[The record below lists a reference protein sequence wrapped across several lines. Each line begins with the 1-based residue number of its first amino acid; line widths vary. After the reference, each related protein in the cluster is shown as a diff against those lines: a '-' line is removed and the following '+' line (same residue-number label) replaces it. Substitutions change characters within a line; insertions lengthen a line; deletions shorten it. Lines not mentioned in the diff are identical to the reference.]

1 MEIQND
7 HKKSLKKIWI
17 LSAGII
23 VVLAIVLFAGIKNG
37 FFLRKSD
44 KILYAMYQTVKDQPQ
59 VADGLTGEDYTIS
72 IEGQWKKQKI
82 QAEYASDSAQKQ
94 LRGTLDLDKLQDLEF
109 VMVLNEKELKA
120 QFPSLSSKV
129 FTYDY
134 NSNKQSGYIAK
145 KIGSQNLERFNTVLT
160 GLYGGKE
167 QKEIGKDILKEARKE
182 FNKIK
187 INKIEKQEFE
197 IDGQKKDCVGYQ
209 FVISS
214 DNVQNVLD
222 AAEKAAK
229 KKYGDGTKISEDPA
243 GKIFM
248 AVYDK
253 VSAAGELECKVYLFR
268 NKLAA
273 IAVNYEIDGNKQNM
287 EILFSGGD
295 FRMQNMK
302 ITYLKGEETHSVRTA
317 ITGNPAPGDGALTF
331 ESDDEDGLNG
341 RISVKKGSEMTDI
354 TGEECDLMGLNGF
367 ELLGLFGEF
376 AGF

>member
-109 VMVLNEKELKA
+109 VMVLNDKELKA

-134 NSNKQSGYIAK
+134 NSNKQRGYIAK
-145 KIGSQNLERFNTVLT
+145 KIGSQNLERFNTVLA

-253 VSAAGELECKVYLFR
+253 VSAAGEMECKVYLFR

-302 ITYLKGEETHSVRTA
+302 ITYLKGEETHSVWTA
-317 ITGNPAPGDGALTF
+317 ITGNPAAGDGTLTF

-354 TGEECDLMGLNGF
+354 AGEECDLMGLNGF

>member
-59 VADGLTGEDYTIS
+59 VADGLNGEDYTIS

-109 VMVLNEKELKA
+109 VMVLNDKEFKS

-145 KIGSQNLERFNTVLT
+145 KIGSQNLERFNTVLA

-167 QKEIGKDILKEARKE
+167 QKELGKDILKEARKE

-253 VSAAGELECKVYLFR
+253 VSAAGEMECKVYLFR

-273 IAVNYEIDGNKQNM
+273 IAVNYEIDGNRQNM

-302 ITYLKGEETHSVRTA
+302 ITYLKGEETHSVWTA
-317 ITGNPAPGDGALTF
+317 ITGNPAAGDGTLTF

>member
-109 VMVLNEKELKA
+109 VMVLNDKELKA

-145 KIGSQNLERFNTVLT
+145 KIGSQNLERFNTVLA

-253 VSAAGELECKVYLFR
+253 VSAAGEMECKVYLFR

-273 IAVNYEIDGNKQNM
+273 IAVNYEIDGNRQNM

-302 ITYLKGEETHSVRTA
+302 ITYLKGEETHSVWTA
-317 ITGNPAPGDGALTF
+317 ITGNPAAGDGTLTF

>member
-109 VMVLNEKELKA
+109 VMVLNDKELKA

-145 KIGSQNLERFNTVLT
+145 KIGSQNLERFNTVLA

-253 VSAAGELECKVYLFR
+253 VSAAGEMECKVYLFR

-273 IAVNYEIDGNKQNM
+273 IAVNYEIDGNRQNM

-317 ITGNPAPGDGALTF
+317 ITGNPAAGDGALTF

>member
-7 HKKSLKKIWI
+7 HKKALKKIWI

-109 VMVLNEKELKA
+109 VMVLNDKELKA

-145 KIGSQNLERFNTVLT
+145 KIGSQNLERFNTVLA

-253 VSAAGELECKVYLFR
+253 VSAAGEMECKVYLFR

-287 EILFSGGD
+287 EILFLGGD

-302 ITYLKGEETHSVRTA
+302 ITYLKGEEIHSVWTA
-317 ITGNPAPGDGALTF
+317 ITGNPAAGDGILTF

>member
-44 KILYAMYQTVKDQPQ
+44 KILYAMYQTVKDQTQ

-109 VMVLNEKELKA
+109 VMVLNDKELKA

-145 KIGSQNLERFNTVLT
+145 KIGSQNLERFNTVLA

-229 KKYGDGTKISEDPA
+229 KKYGDGTKISEDTA

-253 VSAAGELECKVYLFR
+253 VSAAGEMECKVYLFR

-302 ITYLKGEETHSVRTA
+302 ITYLKGEETHSVWTA
-317 ITGNPAPGDGALTF
+317 ITGNPAAGDGTLTF

>member
-109 VMVLNEKELKA
+109 VMVLNDKELKA

-145 KIGSQNLERFNTVLT
+145 KIGSQNLERFNTVLA

-253 VSAAGELECKVYLFR
+253 VSAAGEMECKVYLFR

-287 EILFSGGD
+287 EILFLGGD

-302 ITYLKGEETHSVRTA
+302 ITYLKGEETHSVWTA
-317 ITGNPAPGDGALTF
+317 ITGNPAAGDGTLTF

>member
-7 HKKSLKKIWI
+7 HKKTLKKIWI

-94 LRGTLDLDKLQDLEF
+94 LRGTLDLDKLQGLEF
-109 VMVLNEKELKA
+109 VMVLNDKELKA

-145 KIGSQNLERFNTVLT
+145 KIGSQNLERFNTVLA

-253 VSAAGELECKVYLFR
+253 VSAAGEMECKVYLFR

-302 ITYLKGEETHSVRTA
+302 ITYLKGEETHSVWTA
-317 ITGNPAPGDGALTF
+317 ITGNPAAGDGTLTF

>member
-23 VVLAIVLFAGIKNG
+23 VVLVIVLFAGIKNG

-82 QAEYASDSAQKQ
+82 QAEYVSDSAQKQ

-109 VMVLNEKELKA
+109 VMVLNDKELKA

-145 KIGSQNLERFNTVLT
+145 KIGSQNLERFNTVLA

-167 QKEIGKDILKEARKE
+167 QKEIGKDILKEARKG

-253 VSAAGELECKVYLFR
+253 VSAAGEMECKVYLFR

-273 IAVNYEIDGNKQNM
+273 IAVNYEIDGNRQNM

-302 ITYLKGEETHSVRTA
+302 ITYLKGEETHSVWTA
-317 ITGNPAPGDGALTF
+317 ITGNPAAGDGILTF

>member
-109 VMVLNEKELKA
+109 VMVLNDKELKA

-145 KIGSQNLERFNTVLT
+145 KIGSQNLERFNTVLA

-253 VSAAGELECKVYLFR
+253 VSAAGEMECKVYLFR

-317 ITGNPAPGDGALTF
+317 ITGNPAAGDGALTF

>member
-109 VMVLNEKELKA
+109 VMVLNDKELKA

-145 KIGSQNLERFNTVLT
+145 KIGSQNLERFNTVLA

-253 VSAAGELECKVYLFR
+253 VSAAGEMECKVYLFR

-273 IAVNYEIDGNKQNM
+273 IAVNYEIDGNKRNM

-302 ITYLKGEETHSVRTA
+302 ITYLKGEETHSVWTA
-317 ITGNPAPGDGALTF
+317 ITGNPAAGDGTLTF

>member
-59 VADGLTGEDYTIS
+59 VADGLNGEDYTIS

-109 VMVLNEKELKA
+109 VMVLNDKELKA
-120 QFPSLSSKV
+120 QFPSLNSKV

-145 KIGSQNLERFNTVLT
+145 KIGSQNLERFNTVLA

-167 QKEIGKDILKEARKE
+167 QKGIGKDILKEARKE

-253 VSAAGELECKVYLFR
+253 VSATGEMECKVYLFR

-273 IAVNYEIDGNKQNM
+273 IAVNYEIDGNKQNL

-302 ITYLKGEETHSVRTA
+302 ITYLKGEEIHSVWTA
-317 ITGNPAPGDGALTF
+317 ITGNPAAGDGTLTF

>member
-109 VMVLNEKELKA
+109 VMVLNDKELKA

-145 KIGSQNLERFNTVLT
+145 KIGSQNLERFNTVLA

-253 VSAAGELECKVYLFR
+253 VSAAGEMECKVYLFR

-287 EILFSGGD
+287 EILFLGGD

-302 ITYLKGEETHSVRTA
+302 ITYLKGEETHSVWTA
-317 ITGNPAPGDGALTF
+317 ITGNPAAGDGTLTF
-331 ESDDEDGLNG
+331 ESDDEDSLNG

>member
-44 KILYAMYQTVKDQPQ
+44 KILYAVYQTVKDQPQ

-82 QAEYASDSAQKQ
+82 QAEYVSDSAQKQ

-109 VMVLNEKELKA
+109 VMVLNDKELKA

-145 KIGSQNLERFNTVLT
+145 KIGSQNLERFNTVLA

-253 VSAAGELECKVYLFR
+253 VSAAGEMECKVYLFR

-287 EILFSGGD
+287 EILFSDGD

-302 ITYLKGEETHSVRTA
+302 ITYLKGEETHSVWTA
-317 ITGNPAPGDGALTF
+317 ITGNPAAGDGTLTF

-341 RISVKKGSEMTDI
+341 RFSVKKGSEMTDI

>member
-59 VADGLTGEDYTIS
+59 VADGLNGEDYTIS

-109 VMVLNEKELKA
+109 VMVLNDKELKA

-145 KIGSQNLERFNTVLT
+145 KIGSQNLERFNTVLA

-317 ITGNPAPGDGALTF
+317 ITGNPAAGDGALTF

>member
-94 LRGTLDLDKLQDLEF
+94 LRGTLDLDKLQGLEF
-109 VMVLNEKELKA
+109 VMVLNDKELKA

-145 KIGSQNLERFNTVLT
+145 KIGSQNLERFNTVLA

-253 VSAAGELECKVYLFR
+253 VSAAGEMECKVYLFR

-302 ITYLKGEETHSVRTA
+302 ITYLKGEETHSVWTA
-317 ITGNPAPGDGALTF
+317 ITGNPAAGDGTLTF

-341 RISVKKGSEMTDI
+341 RISVKRGSEMTDI
-354 TGEECDLMGLNGF
+354 TEEECDLMGLNGF
-367 ELLGLFGEF
+367 ELLGEF

>member
-109 VMVLNEKELKA
+109 VMVLNDKELKA

-253 VSAAGELECKVYLFR
+253 VSAAGEMECKVYLFR

-317 ITGNPAPGDGALTF
+317 ITGNPAAGDGALTF

>member
-109 VMVLNEKELKA
+109 VMVLNDKELKA

-145 KIGSQNLERFNTVLT
+145 KIGSQNLERFNTVLA

-253 VSAAGELECKVYLFR
+253 VSAAGEMEGKVYLFR

-287 EILFSGGD
+287 EILFLGGD

-302 ITYLKGEETHSVRTA
+302 ITYLKGEETHSVWTA
-317 ITGNPAPGDGALTF
+317 ITGNPAAGDGTLTF

>member
-253 VSAAGELECKVYLFR
+253 VSAAGEMECKVYLFR

>member
-37 FFLRKSD
+37 VFLRKSD

-109 VMVLNEKELKA
+109 VMVLNDKELKA

-145 KIGSQNLERFNTVLT
+145 KIGSQNLERFNTVLA

-253 VSAAGELECKVYLFR
+253 VSAAGEMECKVYLFR

-302 ITYLKGEETHSVRTA
+302 ITYLKGEETHSVWTA
-317 ITGNPAPGDGALTF
+317 ITGNPVAGDGTLTF

>member
-109 VMVLNEKELKA
+109 VMVLNDKELKA

-145 KIGSQNLERFNTVLT
+145 KIGSQNLERFNTVLA

-253 VSAAGELECKVYLFR
+253 VSAAGEMECKVYLFR

-302 ITYLKGEETHSVRTA
+302 ITYLKGEETHSVWTA
-317 ITGNPAPGDGALTF
+317 ITGNPAAGDGTLTF
-331 ESDDEDGLNG
+331 ESDDEDGLHG
-341 RISVKKGSEMTDI
+341 RFSVKKGSEMTDI

>member
-37 FFLRKSD
+37 FFLRKSN

-109 VMVLNEKELKA
+109 VMVLNDKELKA

-145 KIGSQNLERFNTVLT
+145 KIGSQNLERFNTVLA

-253 VSAAGELECKVYLFR
+253 VSAAGEMECKVYLFR

-302 ITYLKGEETHSVRTA
+302 ITYLKGEETHSVWTA
-317 ITGNPAPGDGALTF
+317 ITGNPAAGDGTLTF

>member
-94 LRGTLDLDKLQDLEF
+94 LRGTLDLDKLQGLEF
-109 VMVLNEKELKA
+109 VMVLNDKELKA

-145 KIGSQNLERFNTVLT
+145 KIGSQNLERFNTVLA

-253 VSAAGELECKVYLFR
+253 VSAAGEMECKVYLFR

-302 ITYLKGEETHSVRTA
+302 ITYLKGEETHSVWTA
-317 ITGNPAPGDGALTF
+317 ITGNPAAGDGTLTF

>member
-44 KILYAMYQTVKDQPQ
+44 KILYAIYQTVKDQPQ

-253 VSAAGELECKVYLFR
+253 VSAAGEMECKVYLFR

-317 ITGNPAPGDGALTF
+317 ITGNPAAGDGTLTF

>member
-59 VADGLTGEDYTIS
+59 VADGLTGEVYTIS

>member
-37 FFLRKSD
+37 IFLRKSD

-59 VADGLTGEDYTIS
+59 VADGLNGEDYTIS

-109 VMVLNEKELKA
+109 VMVLNDKELKA

-145 KIGSQNLERFNTVLT
+145 KIGSQNLERFNTVLA

-253 VSAAGELECKVYLFR
+253 VSAAGEMECKVYLFR

-317 ITGNPAPGDGALTF
+317 ITGNPAAGDGTLTF

>member
-44 KILYAMYQTVKDQPQ
+44 KILYAVYQTVKDQPQ

-109 VMVLNEKELKA
+109 VMVLNDKELKA

-145 KIGSQNLERFNTVLT
+145 KIGSQNLERFNTVLA

-253 VSAAGELECKVYLFR
+253 VSAAGEMECKVYLFR

-287 EILFSGGD
+287 EILFLGGD

-302 ITYLKGEETHSVRTA
+302 ITYLKGEETHSVWTA
-317 ITGNPAPGDGALTF
+317 ITGNPAAGDGTLTF

>member
-109 VMVLNEKELKA
+109 VMVLNDKELKA

-145 KIGSQNLERFNTVLT
+145 KIGSQNLERFNTVLA

-229 KKYGDGTKISEDPA
+229 KKYP
-243 GKIFM
+243 
-248 AVYDK
+248 
-253 VSAAGELECKVYLFR
+253 L
-268 NKLAA
+268 
-273 IAVNYEIDGNKQNM
+273 
-287 EILFSGGD
+287 
-295 FRMQNMK
+295 
-302 ITYLKGEETHSVRTA
+302 SVR
-317 ITGNPAPGDGALTF
+317 
-331 ESDDEDGLNG
+331 S
-341 RISVKKGSEMTDI
+341 
-354 TGEECDLMGLNGF
+354 
-367 ELLGLFGEF
+367 
-376 AGF
+376 

>member
-59 VADGLTGEDYTIS
+59 VADGLTEEDYTIS

-109 VMVLNEKELKA
+109 VMVLNDKELKA

-145 KIGSQNLERFNTVLT
+145 KIGSQNLERFNTVLA

-253 VSAAGELECKVYLFR
+253 VSAAGEMECKVYLFR

-302 ITYLKGEETHSVRTA
+302 ITYLKGEETHSVWTA
-317 ITGNPAPGDGALTF
+317 ITGNPAAGDGTLTF

>member
-109 VMVLNEKELKA
+109 VMVLNDKELKA

-145 KIGSQNLERFNTVLT
+145 KIGSQNLERFNTVLA

-253 VSAAGELECKVYLFR
+253 VSAAGEMECKVYLFR

-302 ITYLKGEETHSVRTA
+302 ITYLKGEETHSVWTA
-317 ITGNPAPGDGALTF
+317 ITGNPAAGDGTLTF

>member
-7 HKKSLKKIWI
+7 HKKTLKKIWI

-109 VMVLNEKELKA
+109 VMVLNDKELKA

-145 KIGSQNLERFNTVLT
+145 KIGSQNLERFNTVLA

-253 VSAAGELECKVYLFR
+253 VSAAGEMECKVYLFR

-302 ITYLKGEETHSVRTA
+302 ITYLKGEETHSVWTA
-317 ITGNPAPGDGALTF
+317 ITGNPAAGDGTLTF

>member
-7 HKKSLKKIWI
+7 HKKTLKKIWI
-17 LSAGII
+17 LSAEII

-59 VADGLTGEDYTIS
+59 VADGLNGEDYTIS

-109 VMVLNEKELKA
+109 VMTLNEKELKA

-253 VSAAGELECKVYLFR
+253 VSAAGEMECKVYLFR

-302 ITYLKGEETHSVRTA
+302 ITYLKGEETHSVWTA
-317 ITGNPAPGDGALTF
+317 ITGNPAAGDGTLTF

>member
-82 QAEYASDSAQKQ
+82 QAEYVSDSAQKQ

-109 VMVLNEKELKA
+109 VMVLNDKELKA

-187 INKIEKQEFE
+187 NNKIEKQEFE

-253 VSAAGELECKVYLFR
+253 VSAAGEMECKVYLFR

-317 ITGNPAPGDGALTF
+317 ITGNPAAGDGTLTF

>member
-109 VMVLNEKELKA
+109 VMVLNDKELKA

-145 KIGSQNLERFNTVLT
+145 KIGSQNLERFNTVLA

-253 VSAAGELECKVYLFR
+253 VSAAGEMECKVYLFR

-302 ITYLKGEETHSVRTA
+302 ITYLKGEETHSVWTA
-317 ITGNPAPGDGALTF
+317 ITGNPAAGDGTLTF

-341 RISVKKGSEMTDI
+341 RFSVKKGSEMTDI

>member
-109 VMVLNEKELKA
+109 VMVLNDKELKA

-145 KIGSQNLERFNTVLT
+145 KIGSQNLERFNTVLA

-243 GKIFM
+243 RKIFM

-253 VSAAGELECKVYLFR
+253 VSAAGEMECKVYLFR

-302 ITYLKGEETHSVRTA
+302 ITYLKGEEIHSVWTA
-317 ITGNPAPGDGALTF
+317 ITGNPVAGDGTLTF

>member
-1 MEIQND
+1 M
-7 HKKSLKKIWI
+7 
-17 LSAGII
+17 
-23 VVLAIVLFAGIKNG
+23 
-37 FFLRKSD
+37 
-44 KILYAMYQTVKDQPQ
+44 
-59 VADGLTGEDYTIS
+59 
-72 IEGQWKKQKI
+72 
-82 QAEYASDSAQKQ
+82 
-94 LRGTLDLDKLQDLEF
+94 
-109 VMVLNEKELKA
+109 
-120 QFPSLSSKV
+120 
-129 FTYDY
+129 
-134 NSNKQSGYIAK
+134 
-145 KIGSQNLERFNTVLT
+145 
-160 GLYGGKE
+160 
-167 QKEIGKDILKEARKE
+167 
-182 FNKIK
+182 
-187 INKIEKQEFE
+187 
-197 IDGQKKDCVGYQ
+197 GYQ

-253 VSAAGELECKVYLFR
+253 VSAAGEMECKVYLFR

-273 IAVNYEIDGNKQNM
+273 IAVNYEIDGNRQNM

-302 ITYLKGEETHSVRTA
+302 ITYLKGEETHSVWTA
-317 ITGNPAPGDGALTF
+317 ITGNPAAGDGTLTF

>member
-109 VMVLNEKELKA
+109 VMVLNDKELKA

-253 VSAAGELECKVYLFR
+253 VSAAGEMECKVYLFR

-317 ITGNPAPGDGALTF
+317 ITGNPAAGDGTLTF

>member
-341 RISVKKGSEMTDI
+341 RISVKKGSKMTDI

>member
-109 VMVLNEKELKA
+109 VMVLNDKELKA

-145 KIGSQNLERFNTVLT
+145 KIGSQNLERFNTVLA

-243 GKIFM
+243 EKIFM

-253 VSAAGELECKVYLFR
+253 VSAAGEMECKVYLFR

-317 ITGNPAPGDGALTF
+317 ITGNPAAGDGALTF

>member
-59 VADGLTGEDYTIS
+59 VAGALNGEDYTIS

-82 QAEYASDSAQKQ
+82 QAEYVSDSAQKQ

-109 VMVLNEKELKA
+109 VMVLNDKELKA

-145 KIGSQNLERFNTVLT
+145 KIGSQNLERFNTVLA

-253 VSAAGELECKVYLFR
+253 VSAAGEMECKVYLFR

-317 ITGNPAPGDGALTF
+317 ITGNPAAGDGTLTF